1 MNPPHSSLLLRG
13 VGALVT
19 CDPESGQGPLGLVH
33 DAAVLCEG
41 ERIVYAGPQAG
52 LPRVRGLEPLT
63 LDLDGHLVLPGLVD
77 CHTHLVYAGDRLDDF
92 EARLEG
98 DTYAAIASRGGG
110 ILSTVRATRAASTEL
125 LVDLA
130 EGRAERLA
138 AHGVTTVEVKSGY
151 GLDARQELRLL
162 EVVQTAN
169 KRCIAELVP
178 TFLGAHALPVEAR
191 RSDAARRAYVDSVVD
206 DMLPLV
212 AERRLARFCDVFVER
227 SAFTVEEG
235 RRILA
240 AAARLGLGLKV
251 HADQLSATGAAGLAA
266 ELGAVSAEHLEHA
279 SDEDLRAMAKAGTV
293 AVLLPGAALFLR
305 DTPPDAARFR
315 EAGVK
320 MAISTDF
327 NPGSSPSAH
336 LPLMAQLAV
345 LQGGLTATEAILGI
359 TAHAA
364 QALNLH
370 EDRGRVRAG
379 LRADLALF
387 RVRDPRE
394 LLYEMGANHCSGLVK
409 SGRYHRVDAARTA
422 RIRAGVGSA

>member
-1 MNPPHSSLLLRG
+1 MSPPHSSLLLRG
-13 VGALVT
+13 VGTLVT
-19 CDPESGQGPLGLVH
+19 CDPALGEGPLGVVH

-41 ERIVYAGPQAG
+41 ERITYAGPARG
-52 LPRVRGLEPLT
+52 LPRTGELEPLT

-92 EARLEG
+92 EARLDG
-98 DTYAAIASRGGG
+98 DTYSAIGARGGG
-110 ILSTVRATRAASTEL
+110 ILSTVRATRAASDDL

-151 GLDARQELRLL
+151 GLNARQELRLL
-162 EVVQTAN
+162 EVVQRADR
-169 KRCIAELVP
+169 RCIAELVP

-191 RSDAARRAYVDSVVD
+191 RSDAARLAYVDSVVNE
-206 DMLPLV
+206 MLPVV
-212 AERRLARFCDVFVER
+212 AERRLARFCDVFVEG

-235 RRILA
+235 RRILSA
-240 AAARLGLGLKV
+240 AAALGLGLKV
-251 HADQLSATGAAGLAA
+251 HADQLSGTGAAGLAA
-266 ELGAVSAEHLEHA
+266 ELGAVSAEHLEYA
-279 SDEDLRAMAKAGTV
+279 SDEDLRAMATAGTV

-305 DTPPDAARFR
+305 DTPPEASRFR
-315 EAGVK
+315 EAGVR
-320 MAISTDF
+320 MAIATDF
-327 NPGSSPSAH
+327 NPGSSPTAH

-345 LQGGLTATEAILGI
+345 LQGGLNVTEAILGI

-364 QALNLH
+364 RALDLH

-394 LLYEMGANHCSGLVK
+394 LLYEMGANHCTGIVK
-409 SGRYHRVDAARTA
+409 SGRYHRIDAARTA
-422 RIRAGVGSA
+422 RIRAGVASG